1 MKTPRTRQINIRASE
16 EEWAFW
22 QALSEE
28 TGTKISSL
36 VRMAAQIGLGVPSA
50 EEANIRAFPEA
61 VAQLSR
67 AGNNL
72 NQLTRR
78 ANQGYLVLSDGQAET
93 IEATHQAVKSL
104 LDVFAAYQSLAQ
116 RRDLKARIEDLG
128 R

>member
-28 TGTKISSL
+28 SGTKISSL
-36 VRMAAQIGLGVPSA
+36 VRAAAQIGLGVPSA
-50 EEANIRAFPEA
+50 EEANIRSFPEA
-61 VAQLSR
+61 ISQLSR

-78 ANQGYLVLSDGQAET
+78 ANQGHLVLSDAQAEAV
-93 IEATHQAVKSL
+93 EATHLAVKSL
-104 LDVFAAYQSLAQ
+104 IKIFAEYQSLAQ
-116 RRDLKARIEDLG
+116 RRDLNARIQDLK